1 MICQKIG
8 GGGSNAPPPQTLS
21 SDSPEARAR
30 MDKERDNL
38 VCLSWW
44 KSFKKICS
52 NLPAGKQEAYT
63 DFRVSKQT
71 QVDH

>member
-1 MICQKIG
+1 MG
-8 GGGSNAPPPQTLS
+8 GGGQMPPKTLS

-38 VCLSWW
+38 LCLSWW

-52 NLPAGKQEAYT
+52 NLPAGKQGAYT

-71 QVDH
+71 KYI